1 MSIQGP
7 CMDTTSVL
15 ETEPSPARPRA
26 FNLGDAM
33 IFIAASAA
41 ALSYVASAA
50 EQRFML
56 SRWNPGYSIWAGLGI
71 DQGLRGFLHTLW
83 LDLRNRQ
90 GLNYLVVSFAAQM
103 FSITLGCWSLALPI
117 VRLRKPRPPAVEAL
131 MQPGAIV
138 GVAVAVGLW
147 ARLTLE
153 WAYVEIAQQL
163 GESIWGVGVALAW
176 SFLVASRKWRAEAS
190 WMDRLG
196 RAMGA
201 CWMASIP
208 LFWWLA

>member
-1 MSIQGP
+1 
-7 CMDTTSVL
+7 MDTNSVL

-41 ALSYVASAA
+41 ALSFVGWAA
-50 EQRFML
+50 EQSLML
-56 SRWNPGYSIWAGLGI
+56 SHWNPRYEIWAGLGL
-71 DQGLRGFLHTLW
+71 DRGLRGFLHRLW
-83 LDLRNRQ
+83 LDLKYRQ
-90 GLNYLVVSFAAQM
+90 GLNFLIVNFAAQA
-103 FSITLGCWSLALPI
+103 FYISLGCWSLALPI

-153 WAYVEIAQQL
+153 WAYVGIAQQL